1 MNNER
6 RKRIADVVSK
16 LEEAK
21 EELDSLRDEEQE
33 AYDNTPESLQE
44 SDRGYAMQE
53 AIDNLESA
61 CNSVEEAVDTLN
73 GIE

>member
-6 RKRIADVVSK
+6 RKRIANVISK

-33 AYDNTPESLQE
+33 AYDNMPESLQE
-44 SDRGYAMQE
+44 SDRGYAMEE
-53 AIDNLESA
+53 AVDNLESA
-61 CNSVEEAVDTLN
+61 YNSVEEAVDTLN